1 MQKKWTR
8 EEIRAEGESLVKRV
22 VPDEKDNVDEIMR
35 QFRGREEELVETLR
49 TMQERSA
56 PTVLSTRAA
65 RS

>member
-1 MQKKWTR
+1 MQKKWNR